1 MRYLY
6 LDTSSSFLYAGIIED
21 GKLIDSITEEMA
33 SDLSKIALLKIS
45 EMFNSNNLK
54 PNDIDKI
61 LVVNGPGSFTGIR
74 VGITIAKTYAWGLK
88 KDITTVTS
96 LEAMAISSNFKGY
109 KVPLIDARRGY
120 VYGAIFDEDNNE
132 VFKACHISLEQL
144 KEHINKLDKDV
155 VIITNDELDLEY
167 NKEEYKPDILKIVE
181 KYKDRENVNPHF
193 VNPEY
198 LKLTEAEE
206 KNNKN
211 DWGS

>member
-33 SDLSKIALLKIS
+33 SDLSKISLLKIS
-45 EMFNSNNLK
+45 EMFNSHNLK

-132 VFKACHISLEQL
+132 VFKACHISLEEL
-144 KEHINKLDKDV
+144 KEDINKLDKDV

-211 DWGS
+211 D

>member
-21 GKLIDSITEEMA
+21 NKLLAEISEEMDC
-33 SDLSKIALLKIS
+33 DLSGIALLKIS
-45 EMFNSNNLK
+45 EMFNKVNLK

-61 LVVNGPGSFTGIR
+61 IVVNGPGSFTGIR

-96 LEAMAISSNFKGY
+96 LEAMAISSNFDGY

-120 VYGAIFDEDNNE
+120 VYGAIFDQDNNE
-132 VFKACHISLEQL
+132 TFKRCHIKLDELNERIS
-144 KEHINKLDKDV
+144 KLDKDV
-155 VIITNDELDLEY
+155 VIITNDEIETNY
-167 NKEEYKPDILKIVE
+167 KKQSYKPNILKIVE
-181 KYKDRENVNPHF
+181 GFKDKECINPHF

-206 KNNKN
+206 KNNK
-211 DWGS
+211 

>member
-45 EMFNSNNLK
+45 EMFNSHNLK

-132 VFKACHISLEQL
+132 VFKACHISLEEL
-144 KEHINKLDKDV
+144 KEDINKLDKDV

-211 DWGS
+211 D

>member
-211 DWGS
+211 D

>member
-21 GKLIDSITEEMA
+21 NRLIDSICEEMA

-45 EMFNSNNLK
+45 NMFTNNNLK

-96 LEAMAISSNFKGY
+96 LEAMAISSNFEGY

-120 VYGAIFDEDNNE
+120 VYASIFDENNNE
-132 VFKACHISLEQL
+132 IFKACHISLELL
-144 KEHINKLDKDV
+144 KEKINELGKDV
-155 VIITNDELDLEY
+155 VIITNDDIDLEY
-167 NKEEYKPDILKIVE
+167 NKEKYKPDILKIVQN
-181 KYKDRENVNPHF
+181 YKDRENVNPHL

-211 DWGS
+211 D

>member
-1 MRYLY
+1 M
-6 LDTSSSFLYAGIIED
+6 
-21 GKLIDSITEEMA
+21 LIDTHCHI
-33 SDLSKIALLKIS
+33 SKDDYD
-45 EMFNSNNLK
+45 
-54 PNDIDKI
+54 DIDKI
-61 LVVNGPGSFTGIR
+61 IVVNGPGSFTGIR

-96 LEAMAISSNFKGY
+96 LEVMAISSSFNGY

-120 VYGAIFDEDNNE
+120 VYGAIYNQDNNE
-132 VFKACHISLEQL
+132 VVKAS
-144 KEHINKLDKDV
+144 HINLDLLKNKINEYKDV
-155 VIITNDELDLEY
+155 VVITNDELDLEY
-167 NKEEYKPDILKIVE
+167 NKEGYRPNILKIVK

-211 DWGS
+211 D

>member
-21 GKLIDSITEEMA
+21 NKLIDSIYEEMA

-45 EMFNSNNLK
+45 NMFTNNNLK

-120 VYGAIFDEDNNE
+120 VYASIFDENNNE
-132 VFKACHISLEQL
+132 IFKACHISLELL
-144 KEHINKLDKDV
+144 KEKINELGNDV
-155 VIITNDELDLEY
+155 VIITNDDIDLEY
-167 NKEEYKPDILKIVE
+167 NKEKYKPDILKIVQN
-181 KYKDRENVNPHF
+181 YKDRENVNPHL

-211 DWGS
+211 D

>member
-21 GKLIDSITEEMA
+21 NKLIDSICEEMA

-45 EMFNSNNLK
+45 NMFTNNNLK
-54 PNDIDKI
+54 PTDIDKI

-120 VYGAIFDEDNNE
+120 VYASIFDENNNE
-132 VFKACHISLEQL
+132 IFKACHISLELL
-144 KEHINKLDKDV
+144 KEKINELGKDV
-155 VIITNDELDLEY
+155 VIITNDDIDLEY
-167 NKEEYKPDILKIVE
+167 NKEEYKPDILKIVQN
-181 KYKDRENVNPHF
+181 YKDRENVNPHL

-211 DWGS
+211 D

>member
-21 GKLIDSITEEMA
+21 NKLIDSICEEMA

-45 EMFNSNNLK
+45 NMFTNNNLK

-120 VYGAIFDEDNNE
+120 VYASIFDENNNE
-132 VFKACHISLEQL
+132 IFKACHISLELL
-144 KEHINKLDKDV
+144 KEKINELGKDV
-155 VIITNDELDLEY
+155 VIITNDDIDLEY
-167 NKEEYKPDILKIVE
+167 NKEEYKPDILKIVQN
-181 KYKDRENVNPHF
+181 YKDRENVNPHL

-211 DWGS
+211 D

>member
-6 LDTSSSFLYAGIIED
+6 LDTSSSFLYAGIID
-21 GKLIDSITEEMA
+21 DNKLIDSICEEMA

-45 EMFNSNNLK
+45 DVFNNNNLK

-120 VYGAIFDEDNNE
+120 VYASIFDENNNE
-132 VFKACHISLEQL
+132 IFKACHISLELL
-144 KEHINKLDKDV
+144 KEKINELGNDV
-155 VIITNDELDLEY
+155 VIITNDDVDLEY
-167 NKEEYKPDILKIVE
+167 NKEEYKPDILKIVQN
-181 KYKDRENVNPHF
+181 YKDRENVNPHL

-211 DWGS
+211 D

>member
-21 GKLIDSITEEMA
+21 NKLIDSICEEMA

-45 EMFNSNNLK
+45 NMFTNNNLK

-61 LVVNGPGSFTGIR
+61 IVVNGPGSFTGIR

-96 LEAMAISSNFKGY
+96 LEAMAISSNFEGY

-120 VYGAIFDEDNNE
+120 VYASIFDENNNE
-132 VFKACHISLEQL
+132 IFKACHISLELL
-144 KEHINKLDKDV
+144 KEKINELGKDV
-155 VIITNDELDLEY
+155 VIITNDDVDFEY
-167 NKEEYKPDILKIVE
+167 NKEEYKPDILKIVQN
-181 KYKDRENVNPHF
+181 YKGRENVNPHF

-211 DWGS
+211 D

>member
-21 GKLIDSITEEMA
+21 NKLIDSIYEEMA

-45 EMFNSNNLK
+45 NMFTNNNLK

-120 VYGAIFDEDNNE
+120 VYASIFDENNNE
-132 VFKACHISLEQL
+132 IFKACHISLELL
-144 KEHINKLDKDV
+144 KEKINELGNDV
-155 VIITNDELDLEY
+155 VIITNDDIDLQY
-167 NKEEYKPDILKIVE
+167 NKEEYKPDILKIVQN
-181 KYKDRENVNPHF
+181 YKDRENVNPHL

-211 DWGS
+211 D

>member
-21 GKLIDSITEEMA
+21 NRLIDSICEEMA

-45 EMFNSNNLK
+45 NMFTNNNLK

-120 VYGAIFDEDNNE
+120 VYASIFDENNNE
-132 VFKACHISLEQL
+132 IFKACHISLELL
-144 KEHINKLDKDV
+144 KEKINELGKDV
-155 VIITNDELDLEY
+155 VIITNDDIDLEY
-167 NKEEYKPDILKIVE
+167 NKEEYKPDILKIVQN
-181 KYKDRENVNPHF
+181 YKDRENVNPHL

-211 DWGS
+211 D

>member
-21 GKLIDSITEEMA
+21 NRLIDSICEEMA

-45 EMFNSNNLK
+45 NMFTNNNLK

-120 VYGAIFDEDNNE
+120 VYASIFDENNNE
-132 VFKACHISLEQL
+132 IFKACHISLELL
-144 KEHINKLDKDV
+144 KEKINELGNDV
-155 VIITNDELDLEY
+155 VIITNDDIDLEY
-167 NKEEYKPDILKIVE
+167 NKEKYKPDILKIVQN
-181 KYKDRENVNPHF
+181 YKDRENVNPHL

-211 DWGS
+211 D

>member
-21 GKLIDSITEEMA
+21 NKLIDSICEEMA

-45 EMFNSNNLK
+45 NMFTNNNLK

-120 VYGAIFDEDNNE
+120 VYASIFDENNNE
-132 VFKACHISLEQL
+132 IFKACHISLELL
-144 KEHINKLDKDV
+144 KEKINELGNDV
-155 VIITNDELDLEY
+155 VIITNDDIDLEY
-167 NKEEYKPDILKIVE
+167 NKEEYKPDILKIVQN
-181 KYKDRENVNPHF
+181 YKDRENVNPHL

-211 DWGS
+211 D

>member
-21 GKLIDSITEEMA
+21 NKLLAEISEEMDC
-33 SDLSKIALLKIS
+33 DLSRIALLKIS
-45 EMFNSNNLK
+45 EMFNKVNLK
-54 PNDIDKI
+54 TNDIDKI
-61 LVVNGPGSFTGIR
+61 IVVNGPGSFTGIR

-96 LEAMAISSNFKGY
+96 LEAMTVSSNFKGY

-132 VFKACHISLEQL
+132 VFKACHISLELL
-144 KEHINKLDKDV
+144 KEKISELDKAV

-167 NKEEYKPDILKIVE
+167 NKEEYKPNILRIVE

-206 KNNKN
+206 KNNK
-211 DWGS
+211 

>member
-21 GKLIDSITEEMA
+21 NRLLAEISEEMDC
-33 SDLSKIALLKIS
+33 DLSRIALLKIS
-45 EMFNSNNLK
+45 EMFTKLNLK

-61 LVVNGPGSFTGIR
+61 IVVNGPGSFTGIR

-96 LEAMAISSNFKGY
+96 LEAMAISSDFDGY

-120 VYGAIFDEDNNE
+120 VYGAIFDKNNNE
-132 VFKACHISLEQL
+132 VVKSSHISLDLLEN
-144 KEHINKLDKDV
+144 KINEYKDV

-167 NKEEYKPDILKIVE
+167 NREEYRPNILRIVE

-206 KNNKN
+206 KNSKN
-211 DWGS
+211 D

>member
-21 GKLIDSITEEMA
+21 NKLIDSICEEMA

-45 EMFNSNNLK
+45 NMFTNNNLK
-54 PNDIDKI
+54 PTDIDKI

-120 VYGAIFDEDNNE
+120 VYASIFDENNNE
-132 VFKACHISLEQL
+132 IFKACHISLELL
-144 KEHINKLDKDV
+144 KEKINELGNDV
-155 VIITNDELDLEY
+155 VIITNDDIDLEY
-167 NKEEYKPDILKIVE
+167 NKEKYKPDILKIVQN
-181 KYKDRENVNPHF
+181 YKDRENVNPHL

-211 DWGS
+211 D

>member
-1 MRYLY
+1 
-6 LDTSSSFLYAGIIED
+6 
-21 GKLIDSITEEMA
+21 
-33 SDLSKIALLKIS
+33 
-45 EMFNSNNLK
+45 MFNSNNLK

-132 VFKACHISLEQL
+132 VFKACHISLEEL
-144 KEHINKLDKDV
+144 KEDINKLDKDV
-155 VIITNDELDLEY
+155 VIITNDEIDLEY

-181 KYKDRENVNPHF
+181 KYKAYFLANYVYVYSYEN
-193 VNPEY
+193 
-198 LKLTEAEE
+198 TEEIL
-206 KNNKN
+206 
-211 DWGS
+211 

>member
-21 GKLIDSITEEMA
+21 NKLIDSICEEMA

-45 EMFNSNNLK
+45 NMFTNNNLK

-96 LEAMAISSNFKGY
+96 LEAMAISSNFEGY

-120 VYGAIFDEDNNE
+120 VYASIFDENNNE
-132 VFKACHISLEQL
+132 IFKACHISLELL
-144 KEHINKLDKDV
+144 KEKINELGNDV
-155 VIITNDELDLEY
+155 VIITNDDIDLEY
-167 NKEEYKPDILKIVE
+167 NKEKYKPDILKIVQN
-181 KYKDRENVNPHF
+181 YKDRENVNPHL

-211 DWGS
+211 D

>member
-6 LDTSSSFLYAGIIED
+6 LDTSSSFLYAGIIKD
-21 GKLIDSITEEMA
+21 NKLIDSICEEMA

-45 EMFNSNNLK
+45 DMFTNNNLK

-96 LEAMAISSNFKGY
+96 LEAMAISSSFKGY

-120 VYGAIFDEDNNE
+120 VYASIFDEYNNE
-132 VFKACHISLEQL
+132 IFKACHISLELL
-144 KEHINKLDKDV
+144 KEKINELGNDV
-155 VIITNDELDLEY
+155 VIITNDDIDLEY
-167 NKEEYKPDILKIVE
+167 NKEEYKPDILRIVE
-181 KYKDRENVNPHF
+181 NYKDRENINPHF

-211 DWGS
+211 D

>member
-21 GKLIDSITEEMA
+21 DKLLAEISEEMDC
-33 SDLSKIALLKIS
+33 DLSRIALLKIS
-45 EMFNSNNLK
+45 EMFNKVNLK

-61 LVVNGPGSFTGIR
+61 IVVNGPGSFTGIR

-96 LEAMAISSNFKGY
+96 LEAMAISSNFDGY

-120 VYGAIFDEDNNE
+120 VYGAIFDKDNNE
-132 VFKACHISLEQL
+132 VVKSS
-144 KEHINKLDKDV
+144 HINLDLLKNKINEYKNV

-167 NKEEYKPDILKIVE
+167 KNEEYRPNILRIVE

-211 DWGS
+211 D

>member
-6 LDTSSSFLYAGIIED
+6 IDTSSSFLYTGIIED
-21 GKLIDSITEEMA
+21 DKLIDYISEEMA

-45 EMFNSNNLK
+45 NMFTNNNLK

-132 VFKACHISLEQL
+132 IFKACHISLELL
-144 KEHINKLDKDV
+144 KEKINELGNDV
-155 VIITNDELDLEY
+155 IIITNDEIDLEY
-167 NKEEYKPDILKIVE
+167 NKEEYKPDILRIVQN
-181 KYKDRENVNPHF
+181 YKDRENVNPHF

-206 KNNKN
+206 KNNK
-211 DWGS
+211 

>member
-21 GKLIDSITEEMA
+21 NKLIDSICEEMA

-45 EMFNSNNLK
+45 NMFTNNNLK

-96 LEAMAISSNFKGY
+96 LEAMAISSNFEGY

-120 VYGAIFDEDNNE
+120 VYASIFDENNNE
-132 VFKACHISLEQL
+132 IFKACHISLELL
-144 KEHINKLDKDV
+144 KEKINELGKDV
-155 VIITNDELDLEY
+155 VIITNDDVDFEY
-167 NKEEYKPDILKIVE
+167 NKEEYKPDILKIVQN
-181 KYKDRENVNPHF
+181 YKERENVNPHF

-211 DWGS
+211 D

>member
-6 LDTSSSFLYAGIIED
+6 LDTSSSFLYAGIIKD
-21 GKLIDSITEEMA
+21 NKLIDSICEEMA

-45 EMFNSNNLK
+45 NMFTNNNLK

-96 LEAMAISSNFKGY
+96 LEAMAISSNFEGY

-120 VYGAIFDEDNNE
+120 VYASIFDENNNE
-132 VFKACHISLEQL
+132 IFKACHISLELL
-144 KEHINKLDKDV
+144 KEKINELGNDV
-155 VIITNDELDLEY
+155 VIITNDDIDLEY
-167 NKEEYKPDILKIVE
+167 NKEEYKPDILKIVQN
-181 KYKDRENVNPHF
+181 YKDRENVNPHL

-211 DWGS
+211 D

>member
-21 GKLIDSITEEMA
+21 NKLIDSISEEMA

-45 EMFNSNNLK
+45 NMFTNHNLK

-120 VYGAIFDEDNNE
+120 VYGAIFDENNNE
-132 VFKACHISLEQL
+132 VFKACHISLELL
-144 KEHINKLDKDV
+144 KEKINELDKNV
-155 VIITNDELDLEY
+155 VIITNDEIDLEY

-181 KYKDRENVNPHF
+181 KYKVRENVNPHF

-211 DWGS
+211 D